1 MAMQGDM
8 QRPSVFRLWWWRRL
22 ARHRDIERA
31 AAELLD
37 GYGPAAY
44 GIARN
49 SARANASER
58 RYWRAVARRIR
69 WRLFA
74 AALPR

>member
-8 QRPSVFRLWWWRRL
+8 HRPNALGLWWGRWL
-22 ARHRDIERA
+22 ARRRMIARTVTEL
-31 AAELLD
+31 AE

-49 SARANASER
+49 TARGRAADR
-58 RYWRAVARRIR
+58 RFWRAVARRLR
-69 WRLFA
+69 WRRLM
-74 AALPR
+74 ALR